1 MLDTVVA
8 APGEG
13 AAAAPARGTTQYR
26 PEFSGRTGEY
36 FGIWIVNVVLTIL
49 TLGIYSAW
57 AKVRTE
63 RYFYGNTRIDGS
75 SFEYLADPIRILK
88 GRLVAYAVVAALVLS
103 SQALPVLY
111 FLLILALWA
120 CSPLIVCLAVRFRA
134 RYSAWRGVR
143 FGFDGSV
150 GSAYGPFLGWVLLS
164 AMSITLLSPI
174 AKRKQHE
181 WLATHHRF
189 GRMRFD
195 YHGEDGAYYRPWLVA
210 VGLFLVVLVLAV
222 VGFGAVIAALVA
234 GGEGGE
240 GGTPDEAAI
249 QLAVMAPL
257 ALFYLGLFA
266 VMTYLRTRQVNLLW
280 NNTTLAGVRFVSTL
294 RVRDVAWLYFSNLVV
309 ILCTLGLATPWA
321 MIRLARYRAAN
332 LRLESEAGLG
342 DFGAA
347 PGSERG
353 AAGAEMVDALDLGLD
368 IGL

>member
-1 MLDTVVA
+1 MLDTVVP

-13 AAAAPARGTTQYR
+13 AAAAPAPDTMQYR

-63 RYFYGNTRIDGS
+63 RYFYANTRIDGS
-75 SFEYLADPIRILK
+75 SFDYLADPIRILK

-111 FLLILALWA
+111 FVLILALWA
-120 CSPLIVCLAVRFRA
+120 CTPLIVCLAVRFRA

-164 AMSITLLSPI
+164 AVSFGVLSPI
-174 AKRKQHE
+174 TKRKQHE
-181 WLATHHRF
+181 WLAGQHRF
-189 GRMRFD
+189 GSTRFVYRGQDGD
-195 YHGEDGAYYRPWLVA
+195 YFRPWLVA
-210 VGLFLVVLVLAV
+210 VGLGAVVVVATVIGFGTVIAVLVAS
-222 VGFGAVIAALVA
+222 GA
-234 GGEGGE
+234 GE
-240 GGTPDEAAI
+240 TLDEAA
-249 QLAVMAPL
+249 QLAMLAPML
-257 ALFYLGLFA
+257 LFYLGLFA

-294 RVRDVAWLYFSNLVV
+294 RVRDVAWLYFSNLVA

-321 MIRLARYRAAN
+321 MIRLARYRAAH
-332 LRLESEAGLG
+332 LRLESRTGLAA
-342 DFGAA
+342 FGAA

-353 AAGAEMVDALDLGLD
+353 ATGAEMVDALDMGLD

>member
-26 PEFSGRTGEY
+26 PEFSGTTGEY

-63 RYFYGNTRIDGS
+63 RYFYANTRIDGS

-120 CSPLIVCLAVRFRA
+120 CTPLIVCLAVRFRA

-164 AMSITLLSPI
+164 AVSFGVLSPI

-189 GRMRFD
+189 GGTRFLYRGQDGD
-195 YHGEDGAYYRPWLVA
+195 YFRPWLVA
-210 VGLFLVVLVLAV
+210 VGMGAVVVV
-222 VGFGAVIAALVA
+222 VTMVGFGVVIGALVA
-234 GGEGGE
+234 GANGGE
-240 GGTPDEAAI
+240 PDEAAI
-249 QLAVMAPL
+249 QLAMIPPL

-280 NNTTLAGVRFVSTL
+280 NNSTLAGVRFVSTL
-294 RVRDVAWLYFSNLVV
+294 RVRDVAWLYFSNLVA

-321 MIRLARYRAAN
+321 MIRLAHYRAAH
-332 LRLESEAGLG
+332 LRLDSEAGLAG
-342 DFGAA
+342 FGAA
-347 PGSERG
+347 QGSERG
-353 AAGAEMVDALDLGLD
+353 ATGAEMVDALDMGLD